1 MGTVA
6 DRGALLAGGDG
17 GEAFQLAGIAVPDIG
32 IAAQRGGAVTGG
44 LAAAA
49 VRGGVGGTGQ
59 AVQAGDGGVLGERHR
74 AAAERRRA
82 VTDRIGRFTCRGRV
96 GALDVRTHA
105 VVVRVGPRP
114 DAVVRAVRGER
125 KTAL

>member
-1 MGTVA
+1 MRISDWSSDVCSSDLADRDRGVFQRIGTVA

-17 GEAFQLAGIAVPDIG
+17 GEACQLAGIAVPDIG

-44 LAAAA
+44 LAAGA

-59 AVQAGDGGVLGERHR
+59 AVQAGGGGVLGERHR

-82 VTDRIGRFTCRGRV
+82 VTDRIGR
-96 GALDVRTHA
+96 D
-105 VVVRVGPRP
+105 
-114 DAVVRAVRGER
+114 R
-125 KTAL
+125 KSTRLNSSH

>member
-44 LAAAA
+44 LAAGA

-59 AVQAGDGGVLGERHR
+59 AVQAGGGGVLGERHR
-74 AAAERRRA
+74 AARSEEHTSVLQSLMRNSYA
-82 VTDRIGRFTCRGRV
+82 VFCLKKKNKNRQQ
-96 GALDVRTHA
+96 
-105 VVVRVGPRP
+105 
-114 DAVVRAVRGER
+114 E
-125 KTAL
+125 